1 MKSGGNLSMFRLTA
15 CMRALGST
23 PYNSARS
30 KLSIT
35 LRPLSKKM
43 RFSMRS
49 IGITSV
55 MVHLPSLPKQTLC
68 QVWIPLMGFDQN
80 EVTDLIRQP
89 TDLKQKELDTY

>member
-1 MKSGGNLSMFRLTA
+1 
-15 CMRALGST
+15 
-23 PYNSARS
+23 
-30 KLSIT
+30 
-35 LRPLSKKM
+35 
-43 RFSMRS
+43 
-49 IGITSV
+49 